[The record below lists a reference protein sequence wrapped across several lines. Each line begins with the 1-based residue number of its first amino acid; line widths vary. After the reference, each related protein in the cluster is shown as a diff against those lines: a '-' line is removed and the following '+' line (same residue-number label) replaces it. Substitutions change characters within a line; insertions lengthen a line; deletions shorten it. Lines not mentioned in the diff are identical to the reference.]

1 MLDYICFDELFTKE
15 FIACLEERGVSYQC
29 RKDDMGTIVAI
40 PDDLDE
46 ELDDDIDERFEE
58 LERAYERRLKQELM
72 ESEKNISAISV
83 NLANGETCYV
93 PIPEEMM
100 NRLMSVLSSQEIG
113 DLVDAIVSVVEDPD
127 TRPICH
133 HDPADET
140 VK

>member
-1 MLDYICFDELFTKE
+1 MLDYICFDDVFTNE
-15 FIACLEERGVSYQC
+15 FKAYLEQRGVSYEC
-29 RKDDMGTIVAI
+29 REDDMGTIVAI

-46 ELDDDIDERFEE
+46 VLDDDIDERFES

-83 NLANGETCYV
+83 NLADGETCYV

-100 NRLMSVLSSQEIG
+100 NRLMTVLSPQEIG
-113 DLVDAIVSVVEDPD
+113 DLVDAIVSVVENPD

-133 HDPADET
+133 HNPDDEAL
-140 VK
+140 K

>member
-1 MLDYICFDELFTKE
+1 MLDYICFDELFTQE
-15 FIACLEERGVSYQC
+15 FIAYLEERGVSYQC
-29 RKDDMGTIVAI
+29 REDDMGTIVAI

-46 ELDDDIDERFEE
+46 ALDDDIDERFEA
-58 LERAYERRLKQELM
+58 LERAYERRLKKELM
-72 ESEKNISAISV
+72 EGEKNISAISV

-93 PIPEEMM
+93 PIQEEMM
-100 NRLMSVLSSQEIG
+100 NRLMSVLSPQEIG

-133 HDPADET
+133 HNPADEA